1 LLKEYPLMTNK
12 HVLPTLLFTALLLLS
27 APPGHAASV
36 WTDAFDRDI
45 AFSQAPQR
53 VVSLVPTVTEMLL
66 RLGVDEPLLAV
77 TYHSDMP
84 PEVAGKPRIGGFFA
98 PDLAR
103 VAALQPEVVFYS
115 AIQKEVPDYF
125 ADSAT
130 VLIEVDTRSIDGAF
144 ASLLKL
150 GELFN
155 CRDRAEELVAM
166 NRNQLRLI
174 AAKVAKIPAE
184 RRKKV
189 LRLMGRDRI
198 MTPGA
203 DSFQN
208 ELIRAAGGIPPD
220 FTATGAIVP
229 VSLAQWRHFD
239 PQVIY
244 GCGDDNSAVAPIL
257 AEDGWRDVAA
267 IRDGKI
273 FHYACDLTCRAGTH
287 IGYFVAWLAADIYQ
301 DAFSRP
307 DNAVEPD
314 AIVAERRLDLPLAYV
329 KQARVVHS
337 RIDDFVHKTLR
348 VDLKQP
354 MTVVSTLEGQR
365 QGISVVGN
373 SYSPPPTWRMLHHK
387 GLAAGRAEVLR
398 SLALAQEESSLLF
411 TGADMDNLAIAHTR
425 YRQMEVFALVTAG
438 VRSNA
443 VRMSQDVGAFYEPG
457 TINMLLF
464 SNLRLSPRAMTRAI
478 ISATEAKTAALQ
490 DLDIRSAYSGDRHQ
504 ATGTGTDNIV
514 VVEGEGV
521 AVDNAGGHSK
531 LGELIGKAVY
541 QAVQKAVYRQNGIVG
556 ERNIF
561 ARLKDRGYSV
571 RELIDARS
579 FSDRRQF
586 TSLVAELE
594 SLLLDERYAGFV
606 AAALALSD
614 QYESGLVTDL
624 AAFDSWCARLAGNL
638 AANDRIEVAAGYTND
653 NLPPV
658 IRHAFDALLSGLVAR
673 ESL

>member
-1 LLKEYPLMTNK
+1 
-12 HVLPTLLFTALLLLS
+12 
-27 APPGHAASV
+27 
-36 WTDAFDRDI
+36 
-45 AFSQAPQR
+45 
-53 VVSLVPTVTEMLL
+53 
-66 RLGVDEPLLAV
+66 
-77 TYHSDMP
+77 
-84 PEVAGKPRIGGFFA
+84 
-98 PDLAR
+98 
-103 VAALQPEVVFYS
+103 
-115 AIQKEVPDYF
+115 
-125 ADSAT
+125 
-130 VLIEVDTRSIDGAF
+130 
-144 ASLLKL
+144 
-150 GELFN
+150 
-155 CRDRAEELVAM
+155 
-166 NRNQLRLI
+166 
-174 AAKVAKIPAE
+174 
-184 RRKKV
+184 
-189 LRLMGRDRI
+189 
-198 MTPGA
+198 
-203 DSFQN
+203 
-208 ELIRAAGGIPPD
+208 
-220 FTATGAIVP
+220 
-229 VSLAQWRHFD
+229 
-239 PQVIY
+239 
-244 GCGDDNSAVAPIL
+244 
-257 AEDGWRDVAA
+257 
-267 IRDGKI
+267 
-273 FHYACDLTCRAGTH
+273 
-287 IGYFVAWLAADIYQ
+287 
-301 DAFSRP
+301 
-307 DNAVEPD
+307 
-314 AIVAERRLDLPLAYV
+314 
-329 KQARVVHS
+329 
-337 RIDDFVHKTLR
+337 
-348 VDLKQP
+348 
-354 MTVVSTLEGQR
+354 
-365 QGISVVGN
+365 
-373 SYSPPPTWRMLHHK
+373 
-387 GLAAGRAEVLR
+387 
-398 SLALAQEESSLLF
+398 LALAQEESSLLF